1 MALGRLERTL
11 ESIMEKFLLSTVCAA
26 ALGLS
31 ACGGSKAPAD
41 KVEVSD
47 AQIDPNVV
55 IKSAQDKRDYV
66 YNQLDNG
73 LKVIVVSD
81 PDADKAAASL
91 NVNIGH
97 MADPADRE
105 GLTHYLEHML
115 FLGTGKYPEVG
126 EYGKFIS
133 KHGGRKNAGTGQE
146 NTSYFF
152 SIDNAQLEPALDR
165 FSRFFIDPLFDA
177 EFVQKERNAVE
188 SEYSLKVKEDAR
200 RYREAVKQTVNQAH
214 PMSQFSVGN
223 LETLSDTK
231 TSTILDTV
239 KAQYD
244 KYYSAD
250 IMTLAVVGN
259 YPTEELMRW
268 AEEKFSLVPSRGD
281 NRDLNRPA
289 PYLEDQVGV
298 KVMVNTL
305 ENDRSVRLNFAL
317 PSRKKFYNKKPVSYI
332 TNVLGSEAKG
342 SLFDVL
348 KEKGYVKSFYVYPSD
363 VEDFTELTAHFNLTD
378 KGYENSDEV
387 IESFFAYV
395 KMISEDGIDKTRYAE
410 IGQIADLGFEFQD
423 KFNVS
428 SFAGRITSN
437 LQSYPANH
445 ALDIGRVYN
454 DFDPELIKSYL
465 SEITPAKAR
474 IIHASPDITS
484 DTKEARYDV
493 AYSMEKINPD
503 MLAKWTEPATVDGM
517 NLPAANPYIAE
528 DVALNSSETVKT
540 PELAYEAPGVRL
552 YYENEN
558 EFGLPK
564 SSLNFRIYSKT
575 AFESDAHMMAI
586 SLHSLIVNDMMSAE
600 SYPASQAGLYYGI
613 QSASRAYDIGV
624 QGYNDKIDVFLKILL
639 SNFDADKID
648 EATFERLK
656 KNMLQSIEN
665 EKFGRPINQAFGVF
679 ASEVSAHLLSRD
691 ARLNVVKD
699 IDYSAFKA
707 MIGEMFETVEIEG
720 TYVGNVKETDV
731 KDIGK
736 ILSAEF
742 KGHLKTGIKPEV
754 NSIFLSEAT
763 DAVRLVDID
772 HNDSA
777 IVWAIQGQD
786 DSYAERAKFALMRQ
800 ILGQRFYKSLR
811 TEQQYGYVVG
821 LTSRAFDEV
830 PAAVFYIQSPKA
842 HPSILRAK
850 IQEFIEGQPDYLDGL
865 TDEEYIGFEE
875 GLLSNINKTFDNVY
889 AKGNTLHRDLIYER
903 YEFDNRE
910 KMTAAVKALSK
921 EDIASFYKEE
931 VLNPDRRSMAIWSI
945 GKAHKGEASF
955 NAASYNICKADK
967 CIYKQG
973 EQ

>member
-1 MALGRLERTL
+1 MGR
-11 ESIMEKFLLSTVCAA
+11 FLLSTVCVA

-31 ACGGSKAPAD
+31 ACGGSEAPAD
-41 KVEVSD
+41 KASISAVK
-47 AQIDPNVV
+47 IDPNVV
-55 IKSAQDKRDYV
+55 IKSAQDKRDYACKL
-66 YNQLDNG
+66 LDNG

-105 GLTHYLEHML
+105 GLSHYLEHML

-223 LETLSDTK
+223 LETLSDTE

-239 KAQYD
+239 KAQYE

-259 YPTEELMRW
+259 YPTEELMTW
-268 AEEKFSLVPSRGD
+268 AEDKFSLVPSRGD

-317 PSRKKFYNKKPVSYI
+317 PSRRAFFNKKPVSYI
-332 TNVLGSEAKG
+332 TTILGGEAKG

-348 KEKGYVKSFYVYPSD
+348 KEKGYLKSYYVYPSD

-395 KMISEDGIDKTRYAE
+395 KMLSESGVDKTRYAE

-423 KFNVS
+423 KFSVS
-428 SFAGRITSN
+428 RFAGSITSN
-437 LQSYPANH
+437 LQSYPPNH
-445 ALDIGRVYN
+445 ALDIRRVYN
-454 DFDPELIKSYL
+454 DFDPKLIQSYL
-465 SEITPAKAR
+465 REITPAKAR
-474 IIHASPDITS
+474 IIYASPDITS
-484 DTKEARYDV
+484 ETKEPRYDV
-493 AYSMEKINPD
+493 AYSMEKISPD
-503 MLAKWTEPATVDGM
+503 RLAKWTDPAAVEGM
-517 NLPAANPYIAE
+517 KLPMANPYIAE
-528 DVALNSSETVKT
+528 NVALNTGATIVT
-540 PELAYEAPGVRL
+540 PQLAYDAPGVKL

-564 SSLNFRIYSKT
+564 SSLNFRIYAKK

-600 SYPASQAGLYYGI
+600 SYPASQAGLYFGI
-613 QSASRAYDIGV
+613 GSASRAYDIGV

-639 SNFDADKID
+639 GNFDVDKVD
-648 EATFERLK
+648 EATFDRLK
-656 KNMLQSIEN
+656 QNMLQSIEN
-665 EKFGRPINQAFGVF
+665 EKFGRPINQAFNMFSG
-679 ASEVSAHLLSRD
+679 EIQAHTLSRS
-691 ARLNVVKD
+691 ARFEVLKG
-699 IDYSAFKA
+699 IDYSAFKT
-707 MIGEMFETVEIEG
+707 MIGDLFDTVEIEG
-720 TYVGNVKETDV
+720 TYVGNVKDSDV

-736 ILSAEF
+736 ILSSEF
-742 KGHLKTGIKPEV
+742 KGHLKSGIKPEIE
-754 NSIFLSEAT
+754 SLFLSERT

-777 IVWAIQGQD
+777 IVWAMQGRD

-821 LTSRAFDEV
+821 LTSSAFDEV

-842 HPSILRAK
+842 HPSELRAK
-850 IQEFIEGQPDYLDGL
+850 ILEFIEAQPDYLDGL
-865 TDEEYIGFEE
+865 TDEEFKGFEE
-875 GLLSNINKTFDNVY
+875 GLLSNINKTYDNVY

-910 KMTAAVKALSK
+910 KLTAAVKALSPA
-921 EDIASFYKEE
+921 DIANFYHEE
-931 VLNPDRRSMAIWSI
+931 ILDKNRRSMAVWSI
-945 GKAHKGEASF
+945 GKAHAKDANY
-955 NAASYNICKADK
+955 NAAAYNICKADK

-973 EQ
+973 QQ

>member
-1 MALGRLERTL
+1 MG
-11 ESIMEKFLLSTVCAA
+11 KFLLSTVCAA

-31 ACGGSKAPAD
+31 ACGNSAPATD
-41 KVEVSD
+41 KAATSAVKV
-47 AQIDPNVV
+47 DPNVV
-55 IKSAQDKRDYV
+55 IKSAQDKRDYA
-66 YNQLDNG
+66 YKKLDNG
-73 LKVIVVSD
+73 LKVVVVSD

-91 NVNIGH
+91 DVHIGH

-105 GLTHYLEHML
+105 GLSHYLEHML

-146 NTSYFF
+146 HTSYFF

-200 RYREAVKQTVNQAH
+200 RYREAVKQTINQAH

-223 LETLSDTK
+223 LETLSDTE
-231 TSTILDTV
+231 TSTILETV
-239 KAQYD
+239 KAQYE
-244 KYYSAD
+244 KFYSAD

-259 YPTEELMRW
+259 YPAEELMAW
-268 AEEKFSLVPSRGD
+268 AEEKFSLVPSHGD
-281 NRDLNRPA
+281 NRNLDRPA
-289 PYLEDQVGV
+289 PYLDDQVGV

-317 PSRKKFYNKKPVSYI
+317 PSRTKFFDKKPVSYI
-332 TNVLGSEAKG
+332 TNILGGEAKG

-348 KEKGYVKSFYVYPSD
+348 KEKGYIKSYYVYPND
-363 VEDFTELTAHFNLTD
+363 VADFTELTAHFNLTD

-395 KMISEDGIDKTRYAE
+395 KMLGESGVDKTRYAE

-423 KFNVS
+423 KFSVS
-428 SFAGRITSN
+428 RFAGNITSN
-437 LQSYPANH
+437 LQNYPPNH

-454 DFDPELIKSYL
+454 DFDAKLIQSYL

-474 IIHASPDITS
+474 IIYASPDITS

-493 AYSMEKINPD
+493 AYSMEKISPD
-503 MLAKWTEPATVDGM
+503 MLAKWTDPAAVEGM

-528 DVALNSSETVKT
+528 DIALNTGPTIDT
-540 PELAYEAPGVRL
+540 PKLAYDAPGVKL

-564 SSLNFRIYSKT
+564 SSLNFRIYAKN
-575 AFESDAHMMAI
+575 AFKSDAHMMAI
-586 SLHSLIVNDMMSAE
+586 SLHSRIVNDMMSAE

-639 SNFDADKID
+639 EKFDTNQID
-648 EATFERLK
+648 EATFDRLK
-656 KNMLQSIEN
+656 QNMLQSIEN
-665 EKFGRPINQAFGVF
+665 EKFGRPINQAFSMFSG
-679 ASEVSAHLLSRD
+679 EIQAHTLSRSK
-691 ARLNVVKD
+691 RLNVLKG
-699 IDYSAFKA
+699 IEYPAFKK
-707 MIGEMFETVEIEG
+707 MIEELFSAVEIEG
-720 TYVGNVKETDV
+720 TYVGNVKDSDV

-736 ILSAEF
+736 ILSSEF
-742 KGHLKTGIKPEV
+742 KGHLQTGIKPEV
-754 NSIFLSEAT
+754 ESLFLAKGT

-800 ILGQRFYKSLR
+800 ILSQRFYKSLR

-821 LTSRAFDEV
+821 LTTSAFDEV
-830 PAAVFYIQSPKA
+830 PAAAFYIQSPKA
-842 HPSILRAK
+842 HPSVLRAK
-850 IQEFIEGQPDYLDGL
+850 ILEFIEAQADYLEGL
-865 TDEEYIGFEE
+865 TDEEFKGFEE

-903 YEFDNRE
+903 YEFDNRA

-921 EDIASFYKEE
+921 EDIATFYRDEILDK
-931 VLNPDRRSMAIWSI
+931 DRRSMAVWSI

-955 NAASYNICKADK
+955 DAASYNICKADK

-973 EQ
+973 E